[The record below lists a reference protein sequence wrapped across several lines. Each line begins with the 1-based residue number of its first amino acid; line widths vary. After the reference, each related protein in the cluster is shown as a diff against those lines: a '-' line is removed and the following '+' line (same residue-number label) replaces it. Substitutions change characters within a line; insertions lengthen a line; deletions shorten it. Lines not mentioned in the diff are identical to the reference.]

1 VEEVGL
7 WEVLGGCVGKMEEE
21 EMCLLGAVLPRWR
34 GFNES
39 GGLKRK
45 TNMNH
50 ALVAT
55 KQGFFHS

>member
-1 VEEVGL
+1 
-7 WEVLGGCVGKMEEE
+7 MS
-21 EMCLLGAVLPRWR
+21 LLGAVLPRWR
-34 GFNES
+34 GFIES

-55 KQGFFHS
+55 KQGFFRS